1 MKQPPKN
8 APKVTQSIE
17 DYLER
22 IYELIESK
30 GYARVSDIADSLKLS
45 RPSVSIMVQR
55 LSKLGFVVYEKYRG
69 IALTDRGREVAR
81 RIRCRHVILTEF
93 FSLLGLDLEVVAKD
107 VEGIEHHVSAESL
120 ACLEQIVKY
129 WRQHPAKLEEMLH
142 GKESSKK

>member
-1 MKQPPKN
+1 MKQPAKS
-8 APKVTQSIE
+8 APKVSQSIE

-45 RPSVSIMVQR
+45 RPSVSNMVQR
-55 LSKLGFVVYEKYRG
+55 LSTMDFVVYEKYRG
-69 IALTDRGREVAR
+69 ITLTDRGQEVAR

-107 VEGIEHHVSAESL
+107 VEGIEHHLSGESL
-120 ACLEQIVKY
+120 ARFELIVKY
-129 WRQHPAKLEEMLH
+129 WGKHPEKLEQML
-142 GKESSKK
+142 KEK